1 MFLSELENRKL
12 HELFEVLLKDIQDF
26 IESNKIEEVKSKKQY
41 VLLASAFN
49 FNRILKMISK
59 SEIKQF

>member
-49 FNRILKMISK
+49 FNRILKKISK
-59 SEIKQF
+59 SEIK